1 MGQCQTCGANVAEGA
16 RFCASCG
23 TEVAAE
29 AGATAPPPVP
39 DDRPQAIPSSA
50 PTVVS
55 VKGVPVQLA
64 PGTTTVVIQQ
74 QPSPGTPGAGVA
86 GFVLVIVG
94 LFVPFVAPVGLIL
107 SIVGYRQAK
116 REGLSTVLSLA
127 GLIVGA
133 IITFV
138 TIIGIMIFV
147 GSWW

>member
-1 MGQCQTCGANVAEGA
+1 M
-16 RFCASCG
+16 
-23 TEVAAE
+23 
-29 AGATAPPPVP
+29 
-39 DDRPQAIPSSA
+39 
-50 PTVVS
+50 
-55 VKGVPVQLA
+55 
-64 PGTTTVVIQQ
+64 
-74 QPSPGTPGAGVA
+74 A